1 MTHTLAAVFRLD
13 LAVCVLE
20 QLDSVQLRAVDD
32 VVGLEVLEVLLDLV
46 EGELYRVE
54 LWRVRRIEDGK
65 DLELLHLFQ
74 DAFVSVHGQVVHEQ
88 EEGLTLHLVAEEL
101 EEVEELLDGD

>member
-1 MTHTLAAVFRLD
+1 MTHTLATVFRLD
-13 LAVCVLE
+13 LAVRIVK

-65 DLELLHLFQ
+65 DLELLHLLQ
-74 DAFVSVHGQVVHEQ
+74 DAFVSMHGQVVHEQ